1 MALLVPS
8 VVVTQ
13 GEPWPLWVAAPGGD
27 YRRRTRRSYLIGLKL
42 VAARKTK

>member
-13 GEPWPLWVAAPGGD
+13 GEPCPLWVTLQANTIVGGV
-27 YRRRTRRSYLIGLKL
+27 
-42 VAARKTK
+42 VAVIL